1 MPQIPQQSDSIKRIT
16 SHVALPAPSRQ
27 ALVSLLNAHVATGMD
42 LYTQVKQAKWNVAG
56 LEFIALHQ
64 LFDVISVHVSAW
76 TDHIAE
82 RAATLGGYVMGTARL
97 VVAGSFLTEYD
108 LDALSGAAHVR
119 ALVGQVAT
127 YTARLRDAIT
137 NAVTV
142 EDPATV
148 DLLTR
153 VLGEAERDLWL
164 LESHLG

>member
-1 MPQIPQQSDSIKRIT
+1 MTQIPRTSQSIKRIT
-16 SHVALPAPSRQ
+16 SHVALPAPARQ
-27 ALVSLLNAHVATGMD
+27 ALVSLLNAHVATCMD
-42 LYTQVKQAKWNVAG
+42 LYTQVRQAKWNLAG

-64 LFDVISVHVSAW
+64 LFDAVAARVAAW
-76 TDHIAE
+76 TDQLAE
-82 RAATLGGYVMGTARL
+82 RAATLGGYVLGTARL
-97 VVAGSFLTEYD
+97 AVAGSFLTEYD
-108 LDALSGAAHVR
+108 LDALSGQAHVR

-127 YTARLRDAIT
+127 YTARLRDAIG

-153 VLGEAERDLWL
+153 VLGEAEKDLWL